1 MSVRDIIQQYGGIA
15 EALVHA
21 FLSFAPVA
29 ANPEDTEAESAIQLM
44 QSVSDAVSL
53 RRDRFAEPGASK
65 QDGLRFALRI
75 LRAFQLWGEMRSS
88 TPYRFALR
96 LEIIKLSLSAAII
109 GDIDGGRLP
118 DTEMYDIDL
127 NQQCEYVGSRSGT
140 KLRGMSKLLGF
151 NRPEG
156 TQLSDFLHAL
166 APLVYLTASPRE
178 GWTKST
184 WTSYVLSVC
193 LEYASI
199 MALPEGRHSEK
210 RIRTKKL
217 VVDCFLRQPMFNLIL
232 NKPAST
238 VSRAWGMIPLLRD
251 LNYLEYYLH
260 MHKKYFYFHQ

>member
-1 MSVRDIIQQYGGIA
+1 MSVREIIQQYGGIA

-29 ANPEDTEAESAIQLM
+29 ANPEDTEAESAIQLI

-53 RRDRFAEPGASK
+53 RRDRFAAPGASK
-65 QDGLRFALRI
+65 HDGIRFALRI
-75 LRAFQLWGEMRSS
+75 MRAFQLWGEMRST
-88 TPYRFALR
+88 TPYRYALR
-96 LEIIKLSLSAAII
+96 LEIIRLSLSVAII
-109 GDIDGGRLP
+109 GDVGGGRLP
-118 DTEMYDIDL
+118 DTEMYDFDL
-127 NQQCEYVGSRSGT
+127 NQESDYVGSRSGT
-140 KLRGMSKLLGF
+140 KLRGISKLLGM

-166 APLVYLTASPRE
+166 APLVYLTASPRD

-184 WTSYVLSVC
+184 WASYVLSAC

-199 MALPEGRHSEK
+199 LALPDSRHLEK
-210 RIRTKKL
+210 RIRLKKL
-217 VVDCFLRQPMFNLIL
+217 VVDSFLRQPMFNLIL

-238 VSRAWGMIPLLRD
+238 VSRVWGMIPLFRD